1 MYEHFYS
8 NAKIK
13 LHYWNDF
20 VYILFGM
27 CVMNCVHFSINKE
40 KHTHTHTIHFRNK
53 MRIYSDLI
61 NLS

>member
-40 KHTHTHTIHFRNK
+40 KHTHTHNPF
-53 MRIYSDLI
+53 SQ
-61 NLS
+61 